1 MIIPY
6 EDCVELAKLKCKKKI
21 QGFES
26 FTSFEKRLWQALLLK
41 EKHAN
46 EIGRAWIEERT
57 GITVWTRPTVGY
69 VIKKFLGLKIK
80 PESRWRA

>member
-1 MIIPY
+1 MSEKMIIPY

-46 EIGRAWIEERT
+46 EIGRAWI
-57 GITVWTRPTVGY
+57 RPTVGY